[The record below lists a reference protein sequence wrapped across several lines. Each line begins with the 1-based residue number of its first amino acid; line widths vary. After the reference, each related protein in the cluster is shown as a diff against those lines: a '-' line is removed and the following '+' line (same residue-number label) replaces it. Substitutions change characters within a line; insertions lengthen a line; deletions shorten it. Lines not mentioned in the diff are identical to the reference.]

1 MTKSIDW
8 PIRAVVCDLDGTLID
23 SERVFAEAARRLLAL
38 RGKVIE
44 LEFLATMQGTPGRD
58 ALPRFRERYQLTE
71 SIDAIT
77 EEYRKHFYDVLAG
90 ELPGLMPGARE
101 FLERLEASGI
111 PKAIATSSRL
121 HYVEKVFVPLG
132 LMAHF
137 DFVLTADDVTH
148 GKPDPEIYRKSA
160 ERFGLPRQTCWS
172 SKTALPD
179 CVRQSPQVCPASW
192 FRTNRRR
199 GMQLTGALAVV
210 SSLSDPRLWEI
221 SESRLAAT
229 RSLRSGARSA
239 PKTPPR
245 G

>member
-1 MTKSIDW
+1 MTKSIDR

-58 ALPRFRERYQLTE
+58 ALPRFRDRYQLTE
-71 SIDAIT
+71 SIDEIT
-77 EEYRKHFYDVLAG
+77 IEYRKHFYDALDG

-137 DFVLTADDVTH
+137 DFVLTADDVIH
-148 GKPDPEIYRKSA
+148 GKPDPEIYCNSA
-160 ERFGLPRQTCWS
+160 ERFGLPASDVLVIEDSIAGLRS
-172 SKTALPD
+172 AIAAGLP
-179 CVRQSPQVCPASW
+179 CVVVPHESTPRD
-192 FRTNRRR
+192 
-199 GMQLTGALAVV
+199 QLTGALAVV
-210 SSLSDPRLWEI
+210 SSLSDQRLFEI
-221 SESRLAAT
+221 LN
-229 RSLRSGARSA
+229 LV
-239 PKTPPR
+239 
-245 G
+245 